1 MSKLKTKLIIS
12 TIVFLLAIITMQ
24 LSIYAAN
31 ENVEIVEKSSTD
43 YLIYIKD
50 NLSTDFEFAFSNN
63 QNEDK
68 SALVFKKAETDSVN
82 ANANKIAFVNSTTI
96 GLFENP
102 TYMWVKD
109 TNENYII
116 NGIEIDIKEA
126 ISDKELE
133 NIANTTKVIPV
144 DAKQTNTTKTEVDG
158 KTIITTVGKVVLP
171 ETKGNYEYIIVKLP
185 YSADY
190 ENSEKLATRI
200 SKFNDETDMYTKIS
214 VYKEFNKLVE
224 KLRPNS
230 TSNWIKVE
238 SNEIEQPEDAENGT
252 KYVLWINENNGE
264 DSKQDV
270 QFLTSQK
277 EVSEEKIIETITTK
291 LPVTYD
297 NNTLLIVLAIL
308 IIVAIIVCV
317 RIKVL
322 SKKEKQD

>member
-1 MSKLKTKLIIS
+1 MTKLKSKLIIS
-12 TIVFLLAIITMQ
+12 TIVFILAIITMQ
-24 LSIYAAN
+24 LSIYATN
-31 ENVEIVEKSSTD
+31 DNIEIVEKSSTD

-63 QNEDK
+63 KNEDK
-68 SALVFKKAETDSVN
+68 GTLTFKKAETDS
-82 ANANKIAFVNSTTI
+82 ASKTANKIAFINSTTI
-96 GLFENP
+96 ELFENP

-109 TNENYII
+109 ANGNYILD
-116 NGIEIDIKEA
+116 GIEIDIKEA
-126 ISDKELE
+126 ITDKELD
-133 NIANTTKVIPV
+133 NIANTTKIIPV
-144 DAKQTNTTKTEVDG
+144 DTKQTNTTKEEADG
-158 KTIITTVGKVVLP
+158 KTIITTVGKVILS
-171 ETKGNYEYIIVKLP
+171 ETKGYYEYIIVKLP
-185 YSADY
+185 YADDY
-190 ENSEKLATRI
+190 ENLEKLATRI

-224 KLRPNS
+224 ELRPNS

-264 DSKQDV
+264 NSKQDV

-297 NNTLLIVLAIL
+297 NNVLLIVLAIL
-308 IIVAIIVCV
+308 IVAAVAVFI

-322 SKKEKQD
+322 SKKEKLD